1 MSEEELRNFAREIAD
16 LIFSNKE
23 LLEQYMKLRE
33 EAIGRKRL
41 QVAFFVEIIAISD
54 LLAQRQQVR

>member
-33 EAIGRKRL
+33 EAIRRKRL
-41 QVAFFVEIIAISD
+41 QVAIFVEIIAISD

>member
-16 LIFSNKE
+16 LIFNNKE

-33 EAIGRKRL
+33 EIIRRKRL
-41 QVAFFVEIIAISD
+41 QVAIFVEIIAISD
-54 LLAQRQQVR
+54 LLSQRQQVR

>member
-33 EAIGRKRL
+33 EAIRRKRL
-41 QVAFFVEIIAISD
+41 QVAIFVEIVAISN
-54 LLAQRQQVR
+54 LLAHGQQVR

>member
-16 LIFSNKE
+16 LIFSNNE

-33 EAIGRKRL
+33 EAIRRKRL
-41 QVAFFVEIIAISD
+41 QVAIFVEIIAISD